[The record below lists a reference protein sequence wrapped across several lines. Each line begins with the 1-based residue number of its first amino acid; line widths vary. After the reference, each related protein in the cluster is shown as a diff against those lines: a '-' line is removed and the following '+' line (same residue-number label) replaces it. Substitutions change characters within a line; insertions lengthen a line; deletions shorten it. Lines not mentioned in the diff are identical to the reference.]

1 MLRAT
6 TGSVRLAQAI
16 RAGSPSRGS
25 LPLLGWGLGLVGYGV
40 IAVLSQRYFYQLETT
55 QARQTLQQV
64 LWRAATVAYRQSP
77 PVPSSVFTPAS
88 PALDPLPIESP
99 TPPEAEPESEP
110 ESLNNRL
117 SSLLPTP
124 TPAPIAPEP
133 SLSTRLV
140 NALLSDPFLSEPE
153 ESDFASTVQIYP
165 LAGSSLSPQLQ
176 EMVARLRQ
184 RNLEQDLEAIEDI
197 SGIPIEVRPLAGQT
211 LGSFA
216 LLQNMPDPR
225 DPEAASEWLV
235 QLNYARPLP
244 YLPWA
249 WGGVA
254 GLLVASGWLM
264 QADLQQIGKR
274 EERYR
279 GILAKA
285 LPAVMLVDPTTQHIL
300 EVNPAFETL
309 LGYSLA
315 DVANLTLKDLAVPAL
330 DSLEDDVRHTE
341 IQGNLLQTLEGV
353 SEQQYWRQDGTAV
366 DVSVSTSTLV
376 LGNRSL
382 LCLIVQE
389 ISERK
394 RLEAQLR
401 KAASLDPLTQLP
413 NQPSF
418 VAKLKQAMQRMVEQQ
433 ALLAVLFLDLD
444 GFKVINDSL
453 GHSVG
458 DQLLVEISQRLSRC
472 LDSSETLARF
482 GGDEFTILLEYV
494 QGIEDALHVAQRV
507 LAAFANPFEIK
518 GQTVPVHLS
527 TSIGIAIS
535 QDWHA
540 LRPGGGHI
548 LSPEELIRNADTA
561 LSWAKSRGKAQYAIY
576 DEVMR
581 QRALQRLQMETEIRQ
596 ALRQEQFRVYYQPIV
611 QLSTGRIV
619 GFEAL
624 LRWEHPERGL
634 IPPAEFIPIAE
645 ETGLIVQLDRWILQ
659 EAYWQNVRWLAQMGK
674 RAAVTMSVNLS
685 GKQFSQP
692 GLVEFIA
699 RLLSNTDLDPSY
711 LKLEIT
717 ESLITE
723 SDGEAVEQLAQ
734 LRKLGVLISID
745 DFGTGY
751 SSLSRLHDYPI
762 DTLKIDRSFIA
773 RMGPNGENAETI
785 RMIITL
791 AHSLGM
797 DVIAEGIETLQQL
810 HLIKLLNCEYGQ
822 GYFFA

>member
-1 MLRAT
+1 MLCAL
-6 TGSVRLAQAI
+6 GASVKFAQTI
-16 RAGSPSRGS
+16 RVESPSLFRVS
-25 LPLLGWGLGLVGYGV
+25 LPSLGWGLGLLGYG
-40 IAVLSQRYFYQLETT
+40 ILAVLSQLYLYRLETV
-55 QARQTLQQV
+55 QARQALQQF
-64 LWRAATVAYRQSP
+64 LWQAAVESLPEP
-77 PVPSSVFTPAS
+77 PDSVSTSTRPGEVR
-88 PALDPLPIESP
+88 DPLPIPRVFPQEAQSSP
-99 TPPEAEPESEP
+99 SSQDLPTKIID
-110 ESLNNRL
+110 SLLASRDPL
-117 SSLLPTP
+117 SSEIEPTDVA
-124 TPAPIAPEP
+124 TA
-133 SLSTRLV
+133 
-140 NALLSDPFLSEPE
+140 
-153 ESDFASTVQIYP
+153 VQIYP
-165 LAGSSLSPQLQ
+165 LRSLEPQHQ
-176 EMVARLRQ
+176 DRTARLSQ
-184 RNLEQDLEAIEDI
+184 RNLAQGIE
-197 SGIPIEVRPLAGQT
+197 SVAGIPILVERLDAQT
-211 LGSFA
+211 LASFA
-216 LLQNMPDPR
+216 LLQRVPVAEDEADP
-225 DPEAASEWLV
+225 AQINEWVV
-235 QLNYARPLP
+235 QLNSSRPFP
-244 YLPWA
+244 HLPWVWA
-249 WGGVA
+249 GV
-254 GLLVASGWLM
+254 GMLLVAAGWLS
-264 QADLQQIGKR
+264 QADLQRIRKQ

-285 LPAVMLVDPTTQHIL
+285 LPTVMLVDPETQRIL

-309 LGYSLA
+309 LGYSWA
-315 DVANLTLKDLAVPAL
+315 EAASLTLKDLVVPHL
-330 DSLEDDVRHTE
+330 DSLDDARHTE
-341 IQGNLLQTLEGV
+341 IQGNLLHILEGN
-353 SEQQYWRQDGTAV
+353 SEQQYWRQDGTTV
-366 DVSVSTSTLV
+366 DVSVSASNLV
-376 LGNRSL
+376 LGQRSL

-401 KAASLDPLTQLP
+401 RAASLDPLTQLP

-418 VAKLKQAMQRMVEQQ
+418 VAKLKQAMQRMKEQQ

-453 GHSVG
+453 GHRVG
-458 DQLLVEISQRLSRC
+458 DYLLVEISQRLSSC

-527 TSIGIAIS
+527 ASIGIAIS
-535 QDWHA
+535 RDLHELHQ
-540 LRPGGGHI
+540 GSGYI
-548 LSPEELIRNADTA
+548 ITPEELIRNADTA
-561 LSWAKSRGKAQYAIY
+561 LSWAKSRGKAQYAVY

-581 QRALQRLQMETEIRQ
+581 QRALQRLQMETQIRQ

-634 IPPAEFIPIAE
+634 ISPAEFIPIAE

-674 RAAVTMSVNLS
+674 RAAVTLSVNLS

-699 RLLSNTDLDPSY
+699 RLLSNADLDPSC

-723 SDGEAVEQLAQ
+723 SNGEVVEQLAQ

-797 DVIAEGIETLQQL
+797 DVVAEGIETVQQL
-810 HLIKLLNCEYGQ
+810 HLIQLLNCEYGQ
-822 GYFFA
+822 GYFFAKPLQPADAEDLLRTQLG